1 MKRYQ
6 ITVNGKSYDVQV
18 EELAPGA
25 PVSTPAP
32 AAAPAAPAPAPV
44 SAPAPSAAPAPGAKA
59 APAPD
64 AAAPSP
70 AQPTAEGD
78 VITAPMVGTFYAAP
92 APDQPPFVAVGD
104 HVDKGQTV
112 CLMEA
117 MKMMSEVSA
126 PCSCVITEVLK
137 NSGDLAAFDEPL
149 FRYRPC

>member
-1 MKRYQ
+1 MNNQ
-6 ITVNGKSYDVQV
+6 ELYDLLDRFERSSLQTLKISREGFCV
-18 EELAPGA
+18 EMSRGG
-25 PVSTPAP
+25 
-32 AAAPAAPAPAPV
+32 
-44 SAPAPSAAPAPGAKA
+44 APSAAPAPGAKA